1 MTCSKAQSL
10 ITSFINDKLELGE
23 LEEFISHVHTCEEC
37 REELEVYYALL
48 TAMKQLDEDQ
58 NLSDD
63 FSLELSEKLEREQ
76 EKIVRAKFLYYRKRG
91 VMIVI
96 ILLLTTFFSLQ
107 HYFTQKEE
115 KVNMITDSNFQLR
128 ISFREKYYEGLKQE
142 LNWRLE
148 ELKQEPEAGITA
160 IPFPKNEPQSQDGQ

>member
-1 MTCSKAQSL
+1 MTCSKTQSL
-10 ITSFINDKLELGE
+10 ITPFIHDELELKE
-23 LEEFISHVHTCEEC
+23 LEEFISHVRACKEC

-48 TAMKQLDEDQ
+48 TAMKQLDEDK

-76 EKIVRAKFLYYRKRG
+76 EKIVHAKFLYYRKKG
-91 VMIVI
+91 IMIVI

-107 HYFTQKEE
+107 HYFTQKER
-115 KVNMITDSNFQLR
+115 VNMVTDSEFQLR

-148 ELKQEPEAGITA
+148 ELKQEP
-160 IPFPKNEPQSQDGQ
+160 

>member
-10 ITSFINDKLELGE
+10 ITPFINDKLELSE

-63 FSLELSEKLEREQ
+63 FSLELSEKLERDQ
-76 EKIVRAKFLYYRKRG
+76 EKIIHAKFLYYRKRG

-107 HYFTQKEE
+107 HYFTQEN
-115 KVNMITDSNFQLR
+115 KVNIVTDSNFRLR

-148 ELKQEPEAGITA
+148 ELNQEPANGITA
-160 IPFPKNEPQSQDGQ
+160 IPSPMAEPYRPYGQ

>member
-1 MTCSKAQSL
+1 MTCSKTQSL
-10 ITSFINDKLELGE
+10 ITPFINDKLEMKE
-23 LEEFISHVHTCEEC
+23 LEEFINHVSTCKEC

-76 EKIVRAKFLYYRKRG
+76 EKIIHAKFLHYRKKG
-91 VMIVI
+91 IMLVI

-107 HYFTQKEE
+107 HYFTQKDGIGRVSE
-115 KVNMITDSNFQLR
+115 SHFQLR
-128 ISFREKYYEGLKQE
+128 KSFREDYYEGLKEE
-142 LNWRLE
+142 LGRRLE
-148 ELKQEPEAGITA
+148 DLLQEAE
-160 IPFPKNEPQSQDGQ
+160 DGVSAAPTP

>member
-10 ITSFINDKLELGE
+10 ITPFINDKLELKE
-23 LEEFISHVHTCEEC
+23 LEEFISHVRTCKEC

-76 EKIVRAKFLYYRKRG
+76 EKIVHTKFVYFRKKG
-91 VMIVI
+91 IMLLI
-96 ILLLTTFFSLQ
+96 ILLMTTFFSLQ
-107 HYFTQKEE
+107 HYFTQKENARVTE
-115 KVNMITDSNFQLR
+115 SRYQLR
-128 ISFREKYYEGLKQE
+128 ISFREKYYESLKQE
-142 LNWRLE
+142 VNRRME
-148 ELKQEPEAGITA
+148 EMIREAESRT
-160 IPFPKNEPQSQDGQ
+160 E